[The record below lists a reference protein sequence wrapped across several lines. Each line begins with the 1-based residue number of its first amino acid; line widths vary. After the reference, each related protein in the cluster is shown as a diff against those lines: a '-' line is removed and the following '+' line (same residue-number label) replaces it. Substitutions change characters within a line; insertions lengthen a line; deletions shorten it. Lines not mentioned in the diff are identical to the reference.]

1 MAIANG
7 SQLIITVNSVPLDG
21 ENIDYNLN
29 DTVSYDDGSGT
40 IGAVIKHFLSTT
52 RNGFREVEVGGGITI
67 ETFIDNLVDAFT
79 SDFIDRGK
87 PFVIESDIIDST
99 VTIIHPDSGYFDTF
113 SSDATGLV
121 FTIENEEITPETIL
135 QEAKETAQ
143 ASGSLV
149 EFKRYTYL
157 LGAAYDREKTKN
169 TQFLQLFNELNRTG
183 VFTKEVD
190 AEYTMLPNDKDIDVI
205 TANSGT
211 NIILSDE
218 VDFTGFQVLITNST
232 GANLTLN
239 ANAAIVIEDESGTQQ
254 STYTLGS
261 GIQVGLI
268 LKDNIYQLT
277 VI

>member
-1 MAIANG
+1 MALASG
-7 SQLIITVNSVPLDG
+7 SQLTIIVNSVPELGESISYNANDG
-21 ENIDYNLN
+21 FIQNFLNERTASGEVAITTDGTTPVSTNQLAENLANAINIDL
-29 DTVSYDDGSGT
+29 VSFGVAAT
-40 IGAVIKHFLSTT
+40 FENNI
-52 RNGFREVEVGGGITI
+52 VEVVS
-67 ETFIDNLVDAFT
+67 EQV
-79 SDFIDRGK
+79 
-87 PFVIESDIIDST
+87 
-99 VTIIHPDSGYFDTF
+99 GYFDTAATN
-113 SSDATGLV
+113 ATGLG
-121 FTIENEEITPETIL
+121 FTIENEEITPDTIL
-135 QEAKETAQ
+135 QEAKEIAQ

-183 VFTKEVD
+183 IFTKEVD

-211 NIILSDE
+211 NIILADE
-218 VDFTGFQVLITNST
+218 VDFTGFQILIMNST

-239 ANAAIVIEDESGTQQ
+239 ANAPILIEDESGTQQ